1 MPQMVLPIFPK
12 DITYI
17 NHSLAFCRK
26 DGEIWYFYEGPNPI
40 FTHNETDMQTF
51 RMIVSQFY
59 ITGKAS
65 QSEIIK
71 AFAIPPVT
79 LKRSVKLYREEGPAG
94 FYKPVVRIRGAAI
107 LTTDVIGK
115 VEALLA
121 NGEKLKKIAEK
132 LDIKYDTLYRAV
144 KTGKIKKKLI

>member
-12 DITYI
+12 DITFI
-17 NHSLAFCRK
+17 NNSLAFCRS
-26 DGEIWYFYEGPNPI
+26 DGKIYYFYEGPNPVFVHDENDI
-40 FTHNETDMQTF
+40 QTF

-79 LKRSVKLYREEGPAG
+79 LKRCVKLYREEGPAG
-94 FYKPVVRIRGAAI
+94 FYKPIIRIRGAAI
-107 LTTDVIGK
+107 LTTEVIK
-115 VEALLA
+115 
-121 NGEKLKKIAEK
+121 
-132 LDIKYDTLYRAV
+132 
-144 KTGKIKKKLI
+144 